1 MLVQPPRCCNH
12 RGTRRQNAQ
21 CRETGL
27 GRRKPARK
35 TSLRVGGRKRS
46 ADEPCA
52 VALRA
57 GRFYDAR
64 PRVDN
69 QPREGRNAS
78 LGRKGE
84 SAARSE
90 SRRRLDSTNDSPHAS
105 NARARSPA
113 RTYRRRVRAAS
124 PVEPGSDPVKGGE
137 SAASQPGHEAFEGER
152 SAPGPLEQ
160 SSVMSSVV
168 RAQPERDAQG
178 GPLEPQPVGPPQR
191 EQRPAQVVHGPA
203 QPTWRGGDPRRL
215 RRRLTSSCVAA
226 VSDNPNARRGVSR
239 ERVARAAQDVSA
251 REGEDWPCPLGEE
264 RYDERRGEQERRDGG
279 IMSPHWVQHA
289 AQSWRPAPLWRSELM
304 KGGAS
309 TSRGAAR
316 VAVSVRGDG

>member
-78 LGRKGE
+78 LGRKVE

-105 NARARSPA
+105 KARARSPA

-168 RAQPERDAQG
+168 RAQPERDAQRVRSSRSRSDRRSASRG
-178 GPLEPQPVGPPQR
+178 RRKWSTVRLSRRGEGETPADCADDLPAAAWQR
-191 EQRPAQVVHGPA
+191 SATTRMHDEACRASAWHGQRKTSQ
-203 QPTWRGGDPRRL
+203 RGRERIGRAHSARSGT
-215 RRRLTSSCVAA
+215 TSGVA
-226 VSDNPNARRGVSR
+226 SRRGVTAGS
-239 ERVARAAQDVSA
+239 
-251 REGEDWPCPLGEE
+251 
-264 RYDERRGEQERRDGG
+264 
-279 IMSPHWVQHA
+279 
-289 AQSWRPAPLWRSELM
+289 
-304 KGGAS
+304 
-309 TSRGAAR
+309 
-316 VAVSVRGDG
+316 